1 MSQLKTWFSENSTL
15 VAFLAA
21 QAVAIIVGAASLL
34 TYAVQLENRV
44 YTMEHRGAEYT
55 VSRMGAIEH
64 RLTVIEE
71 RAERLNRSVE
81 RLVEVMTRDL
91 PSGGRPRL
99 P

>member
-55 VSRMGAIEH
+55 VSRMQALEH
-64 RLTVIEE
+64 RLTLTESATEANAASI
-71 RAERLNRSVE
+71 RRI
-81 RLVEVMTRDL
+81 VEVMTRDL